1 MTKSGCLALLLLLSG
16 SIAAAAAVSE
26 PQQTAPR
33 SLQAGAARSDNAT
46 RTAMVYCDI
55 KHWHSNKC
63 MGHKLFHCDNLEDH
77 NCKVTSKCQMYYPTK
92 NALDISSAHAAASS

>member
-16 SIAAAAAVSE
+16 SAAAAAAVSE

-63 MGHKLFHCDNLEDH
+63 MGHKLFHCDYLEEPQLQGHEQVPDVLSY
-77 NCKVTSKCQMYYPTK
+77 KKCTGY
-92 NALDISSAHAAASS
+92 

>member
-63 MGHKLFHCDNLEDH
+63 MGHKLFHCDNLEEPQLQGHEQVPDVLSYK
-77 NCKVTSKCQMYYPTK
+77 NCPGY
-92 NALDISSAHAAASS
+92 